1 MQFDIFKETELVKS
15 LNFIYFTRITK
26 QVHTTYITHTRW
38 HRCLHSG
45 GHLDRVGV
53 KYASNITEFDMDGT

>member
-26 QVHTTYITHTRW
+26 QVHTTYINHTR
-38 HRCLHSG
+38 
-45 GHLDRVGV
+45 
-53 KYASNITEFDMDGT
+53 